1 MAQMAMRA
9 DPGTDYVQVINQIYQ
24 LPDEQLQ
31 ALSGEAG
38 PRGTAAKFVL
48 RDRSQ
53 RIGLGAKVSPGAMA
67 IPSSFPDSSVLKQ
80 IGKSPSEM
88 LSLMSQTGPDPSAMP
103 NPLESSNNERPTVA
117 GAMPPPSRPADPPP
131 PPTPVTPQPIT
142 PEPGVGLQAAAPA
155 AVVAE
160 PPPTAPAAPTVP
172 SEEEDEISKDR
183 NFAIMQ
189 AGLAILAS
197 KNRSGLG
204 AIGEGALVGLQ
215 GYQDS
220 KRDRRK
226 QKRDD
231 RVLARQEEQ
240 AAKQMDMQ
248 IQRME
253 LEKQLSQDRMALSRE
268 EMDITRSRYDPS
280 NPLNAAQIER
290 DRAAAEASRASAW
303 KARQP
308 DAVTGGVGG
317 VNFGKSAQGL
327 AIARLVNDG
336 VLTPEQGAMHLA
348 QKTLPG
354 PNGEVTL
361 LRPGEG
367 GSSQLRGPGLSNQ
380 EKDAIL
386 DSDKSVESAASV
398 RNSLQQAMDLN
409 KDAYS
414 GASAEAR
421 AWIDRNL
428 LPGEQKRGTA
438 TTEYKNIIDN
448 QAVAN
453 LKNVFPG
460 AISNDERKAFSELQA
475 SVNKSPEEREAI
487 LKRAIAAS
495 ESVAAKEAARTQAMR
510 RGDYFN
516 PGAGPAGGAPAAP
529 RAAAPAADVKS
540 LSDDDLLKML
550 GAK

>member
-1 MAQMAMRA
+1 
-9 DPGTDYVQVINQIYQ
+9 
-24 LPDEQLQ
+24 
-31 ALSGEAG
+31 
-38 PRGTAAKFVL
+38 
-48 RDRSQ
+48 
-53 RIGLGAKVSPGAMA
+53 
-67 IPSSFPDSSVLKQ
+67 
-80 IGKSPSEM
+80 
-88 LSLMSQTGPDPSAMP
+88 MS
-103 NPLESSNNERPTVA
+103 
-117 GAMPPPSRPADPPP
+117 
-131 PPTPVTPQPIT
+131 
-142 PEPGVGLQAAAPA
+142 
-155 AVVAE
+155 
-160 PPPTAPAAPTVP
+160 
-172 SEEEDEISKDR
+172 EEDEDARKDR

-204 AIGEGALVGLQ
+204 AIGEGGLVGLQ
-215 GYQDS
+215 GYQEG
-220 KRDRRK
+220 KQQRRK

-231 RVLARQEEQ
+231 RVLASQEERD
-240 AAKQMDMQ
+240 AKQMDMA

-253 LEKQLSQDRMALSRE
+253 LEKQLSQDKMALARE

-290 DRAAAEASRASAW
+290 DRAAAAASHASAW

-308 DAVTGGVGG
+308 DSSSAGGAGG

-348 QKTLPG
+348 QRTLPG

-367 GSSQLRGPGLSNQ
+367 GTSQLRGPGLSNQ

-386 DSDKSVESAASV
+386 ESDKSLETATSV
-398 RNSLQQAMDLN
+398 RNNLQQALELN
-409 KDAYS
+409 KDAYA

-421 AWIDRNL
+421 AWVDRNL

-460 AISNDERKAFSELQA
+460 SISNDERKAFSELQA

-516 PGAGPAGGAPAAP
+516 PGSGPAAP
-529 RAAAPAADVKS
+529 RAPAADLKS
-540 LSDDDLLKML
+540 VSDDDLLKML